1 MQSDK
6 IKNTEE
12 KAEKTEVCEGASED
26 KKQRFGLKIFPETLE
41 IVDTLFK
48 HDNCKSRSEFIEKA
62 VRFYCGYL
70 IRLKKNIDSINLW
83 DDIYTKQHF

>member
-12 KAEKTEVCEGASED
+12 KAEKTEVCEVTSEY

-41 IVDTLFK
+41 IVDTLLSTIIVNHARNLLK
-48 HDNCKSRSEFIEKA
+48 RLCVFIA
-62 VRFYCGYL
+62 GIF
-70 IRLKKNIDSINLW
+70 
-83 DDIYTKQHF
+83 

>member
-12 KAEKTEVCEGASED
+12 KAEKTEVCEVASED

-48 HDNCKSRSEFIEKA
+48 HDN
-62 VRFYCGYL
+62 
-70 IRLKKNIDSINLW
+70 
-83 DDIYTKQHF
+83 

>member
-1 MQSDK
+1 LQSDK

-12 KAEKTEVCEGASED
+12 KAEKTEVCEVTSEY

-48 HDNCKSRSEFIEKA
+48 HDNCKSR
-62 VRFYCGYL
+62 
-70 IRLKKNIDSINLW
+70 
-83 DDIYTKQHF
+83 

>member
-12 KAEKTEVCEGASED
+12 KAEKTEVCEVASED

-48 HDNCKSRSEFIEKA
+48 HDIVNHARNLLKRLCVFIA
-62 VRFYCGYL
+62 GIF
-70 IRLKKNIDSINLW
+70 
-83 DDIYTKQHF
+83 

>member
-12 KAEKTEVCEGASED
+12 KAEKTEVCEVASED

-48 HDNCKSRSEFIEKA
+48 HDNCKSR
-62 VRFYCGYL
+62 
-70 IRLKKNIDSINLW
+70 
-83 DDIYTKQHF
+83 

>member
-12 KAEKTEVCEGASED
+12 KAEKTEVCEVTSEY

-48 HDNCKSRSEFIEKA
+48 HDNCKSRKPLF
-62 VRFYCGYL
+62 F
-70 IRLKKNIDSINLW
+70 RLFLL
-83 DDIYTKQHF
+83 YF